1 MKNNWIKNN
10 IKIDTLPEF
19 RKVVSIK
26 KRIKKAILFVTCIG
40 LYDAYINDKPVTN
53 SMFKPGYTNYYKR
66 VQYQTY
72 DVTNKMKE
80 GDNSFSFL
88 LAKGWASSEHFS
100 WCKHPYYDDTYLNV
114 EIRIEYQDKTKEII
128 YSDESFDVYTS
139 KIISS
144 EIYDGE
150 EQDLRIIP
158 KYVGKASKF
167 DFKIRMVKQE
177 GEEVI
182 EDEIIYPR
190 NIFTTPKNELMIDF
204 GQNFT
209 GNIVFEIDGKEGEI
223 LSFLPA
229 EVLTKEGNFYF
240 DNYRDAKSYFKYT
253 LTNGKNILRPLFSFQ
268 GLRYIKLVNIPSNF
282 DFSCVKGHVIHSRL
296 ERTCYFDCGNEKIN
310 QLYHNIIYGQ
320 LSNYLDIPTDCPQRD
335 ERLGWLGDAQV
346 FVRTASINFN
356 VKKFF
361 KKWLHD
367 LNLGQHE
374 DGSVE
379 GSAPIIKKSVR
390 EISSG
395 WGDAITIC
403 PYEIYLAYGDKK
415 ILKDSLPHM
424 KKWVEYIR
432 KQGSNEYLWDSGF
445 HFGDWVSLDAPYGS
459 YIGATD
465 VRLIATAYYAI
476 STKILASSLKIL
488 GKDSTEYDNLYVN
501 IINSFQDKFLK
512 DGLPIGEKAI
522 EGSAKEQTGYTQCAL
537 SLIINFDLG
546 KKEDI
551 KKQTDALV
559 ELIEMNG
566 MRMTTGFIGTPYILR
581 ALTKGGRSDIAYKLL
596 LQEKAPSWI
605 YSINKGATTMWEHW
619 DCINDKGEFWSPNMN
634 SFNHYAYGS
643 VFDWI
648 FNYAAGIN
656 PLKPGY
662 EEVLIKPYVSKDLG
676 HLDVKYKTKFGLLC
690 VRWYFQ
696 DNATIYEISIPKGIK
711 ARVEIN
717 NSCYNLEEGKYMFS
731 HI

>member
-1 MKNNWIKNN
+1 MKNNWITNRN
-10 IKIDTLPEF
+10 EIATLPEF
-19 RKVVSIK
+19 RKEVVINKEIK
-26 KRIKKAILFVTCIG
+26 KVILYATCIG
-40 LYDAYINDKPVTN
+40 LYDIKINGLNLTN
-53 SMFKPGYTNYYKR
+53 TMFKPGYTNYYKR
-66 VQYQTY
+66 VQYQTF
-72 DVTNKMKE
+72 DITNHLKQ
-80 GDNSFSFL
+80 GANLFGFI

-100 WCKHPYYDDTYLNV
+100 WCKHPYYDDTYLNI
-114 EIRIEYQDKTKEII
+114 EIRIEYKDKTKEII
-128 YSDESFDVYTS
+128 YSDDSFDVFTS
-139 KIISS
+139 QILSS

-150 EQDLRIIP
+150 EQDLTIVP
-158 KYVGKASKF
+158 KYVGKASKI
-167 DFKIRMVKQE
+167 DFKIRMDKQE
-177 GEEVI
+177 GEDVI
-182 EDEIIYPR
+182 EDETIYPR
-190 NIFTTPKNELMIDF
+190 KMFVTPKKEVMIDF
-204 GQNFT
+204 GQNFA
-209 GNIVFEIDGKEGEI
+209 GNIEFEIDGKKGEI
-223 LSFLPA
+223 LSFLPG
-229 EVLTKEGNFYF
+229 EVLDKNGNFYF

-253 LTNGKNILRPLFSFQ
+253 LKEGKNILRPLFSFQ
-268 GLRYIKLVNIPSNF
+268 GLRYIKLIDIPSSFNIN
-282 DFSCVKGHVIHSRL
+282 CLKGRVIHSNIQ
-296 ERTCYFDCGNEKIN
+296 RTCYFDCGNEKIN

-346 FVRTASINFN
+346 FVKTASINFD
-356 VKKFF
+356 VHKFF
-361 KKWLHD
+361 KKWLRD

-379 GSAPIIKKSVR
+379 GTAPIIKKSVR

-403 PYEIYLAYGDKK
+403 PYEIYLAYNDKK
-415 ILKDSLPHM
+415 ILKDSLPYM
-424 KKWVEYIR
+424 KKWVDYIR
-432 KQGSNEYLWDSGF
+432 NQGDNEYLWDSGF

-476 STKILASSLKIL
+476 STKIVANSLRIL
-488 GKDSTEYDNLYVN
+488 NQDSKEYDDLYDN
-501 IINSFQDKFLK
+501 IVKAFQDKFLV

-551 KKQTDALV
+551 KKQTEALV

-581 ALTKGGRSDIAYKLL
+581 ALTKGGRVDIAYKLL

-656 PLKPGY
+656 IIKPGY
-662 EEVLIKPYVSKDLG
+662 EYVYIKPYPSKDLG
-676 HLDVKYKTKFGLLC
+676 HLDVKFKTKFGYLC

-696 DNATIYEISIPKGIK
+696 DNATIYEISIPKGMK
-711 ARVEIN
+711 ARIEIN
-717 NSCYNLEEGKYMFS
+717 NKVYEVEKGKYMFS
-731 HI
+731 HE

>member
-1 MKNNWIKNN
+1 
-10 IKIDTLPEF
+10 
-19 RKVVSIK
+19 
-26 KRIKKAILFVTCIG
+26 
-40 LYDAYINDKPVTN
+40 
-53 SMFKPGYTNYYKR
+53 
-66 VQYQTY
+66 
-72 DVTNKMKE
+72 
-80 GDNSFSFL
+80 
-88 LAKGWASSEHFS
+88 
-100 WCKHPYYDDTYLNV
+100 
-114 EIRIEYQDKTKEII
+114 
-128 YSDESFDVYTS
+128 
-139 KIISS
+139 
-144 EIYDGE
+144 
-150 EQDLRIIP
+150 
-158 KYVGKASKF
+158 
-167 DFKIRMVKQE
+167 
-177 GEEVI
+177 
-182 EDEIIYPR
+182 
-190 NIFTTPKNELMIDF
+190 
-204 GQNFT
+204 
-209 GNIVFEIDGKEGEI
+209 
-223 LSFLPA
+223 
-229 EVLTKEGNFYF
+229 
-240 DNYRDAKSYFKYT
+240 
-253 LTNGKNILRPLFSFQ
+253 
-268 GLRYIKLVNIPSNF
+268 
-282 DFSCVKGHVIHSRL
+282 
-296 ERTCYFDCGNEKIN
+296 
-310 QLYHNIIYGQ
+310 
-320 LSNYLDIPTDCPQRD
+320 
-335 ERLGWLGDAQV
+335 
-346 FVRTASINFN
+346 
-356 VKKFF
+356 
-361 KKWLHD
+361 
-367 LNLGQHE
+367 
-374 DGSVE
+374 
-379 GSAPIIKKSVR
+379 
-390 EISSG
+390 
-395 WGDAITIC
+395 
-403 PYEIYLAYGDKK
+403 
-415 ILKDSLPHM
+415 M

-662 EEVLIKPYVSKDLG
+662 EEVLIKPYVSKELG